1 MRQIE
6 FEQRV
11 GMSVNTN
18 EYASIE
24 NVYMASD
31 LDKNAFCALWKKMNF
46 KRVARAREEQAT
58 KLKEQ
63 KKKEQLFNILNKPC
77 SINDFC
83 KMADNFYNKKEKA
96 VLESL
101 GIHMQ
106 QEINGIPYFV
116 SVASVLF
123 DLRKHL
129 NIA

>member
-1 MRQIE
+1 MTQQE

-11 GMSVNTN
+11 GMSVNAT

-31 LDKNAFCALWKKMNF
+31 LDKDAFCTLWKKMNF
-46 KRVARAREEQAT
+46 QRVARAREEQAT

-63 KKKEQLFNILNKPC
+63 KKKEQIFRILNNSC
-77 SINDFC
+77 NINDLFTL
-83 KMADNFYNKKEKA
+83 ADNFYNKREKA
-96 VLESL
+96 VLESI

-106 QEINGIPYFV
+106 EERNGIPYFV
-116 SVASVLF
+116 SVASVLA
-123 DLRKHL
+123 DLHEYL

>member
-1 MRQIE
+1 MTQIE

-11 GMSVNTN
+11 GMSVNAT

-31 LDKNAFCALWKKMNF
+31 LDKDAFCNLWKKMNF
-46 KRVARAREEQAT
+46 KRVARAKEEQAT

-63 KKKEQLFNILNKPC
+63 MKKEQLFSILNKAC
-77 SINDFC
+77 NKNDFF
-83 KMADNFYNKKEKA
+83 KLADNFFNKSEKA
-96 VLESL
+96 VLESI

-106 QEINGIPYFV
+106 QESKGIPYFV
-116 SVASVLF
+116 SVASVLV
-123 DLRKHL
+123 DINEYL